1 MKIKSIFKRLI
12 LIEIALIIFGIISLF
27 FQSQEVI
34 NFNEDYNKSFDEGFY
49 MIGIFLFLIVYPV
62 TIYLLYNFKSLGK
75 QLYLIL
81 TIFGLV
87 FSMFS
92 GPVATDPWLYI
103 IDILGCATTG
113 AILVLLYFS
122 PISKE
127 FDK

>member
-12 LIEIALIIFGIISLF
+12 LIEIALIILGVISLF

-34 NFNEDYNKSFDEGFY
+34 NFNEDYNKSFDEGFD
-49 MIGIFLFLIVYPV
+49 MLSIFLFLIVYPV

-75 QLYLIL
+75 QLYLII
-81 TIFGLV
+81 TIFGLA
-87 FSMFS
+87 FAMFS
-92 GPVATDPWLYI
+92 GPIASDPWFYI
-103 IDILGCATTG
+103 IDILGCANTG

-127 FDK
+127 FEK